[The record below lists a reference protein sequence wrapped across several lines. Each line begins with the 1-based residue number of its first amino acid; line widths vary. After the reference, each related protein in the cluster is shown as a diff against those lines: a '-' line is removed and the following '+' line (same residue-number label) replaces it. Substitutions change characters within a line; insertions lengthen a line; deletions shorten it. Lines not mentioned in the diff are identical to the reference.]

1 MDTLSSLAKIFVEKI
16 YRIPD
21 YQRGYAWTL
30 KEVEDFWDDLCR
42 LETDKNHYV
51 GVLTLEPA
59 KKEEYEKWIDDVW
72 IIKSKRYQPLHIV
85 DGQQRITTAIILIV
99 TIAKIMKEKNIKYL
113 NYTTRE
119 EIYGSVTTN
128 G

>member
-59 KKEEYEKWIDDVW
+59 KKEEYEK
-72 IIKSKRYQPLHIV
+72 
-85 DGQQRITTAIILIV
+85 
-99 TIAKIMKEKNIKYL
+99 
-113 NYTTRE
+113 
-119 EIYGSVTTN
+119 
-128 G
+128 